1 MIVEITRAI
10 LEINSNAKMTIRGQ
24 QLDTCTIEWL
34 EGTTPI
40 SKADIEAKMN
50 EMSNKSNYAQ
60 QRRNAYPEIG
70 DQLDMLWH
78 SIDQNPKLKSEYF
91 DFYETIK
98 AVKVKYPKN
107 G

>member
-1 MIVEITRAI
+1 MIIEAI
-10 LEINSNAKMTIRGQ
+10 LKINPNAKVTVYGNDIN
-24 QLDTCTIEWL
+24 TCEIKWL

-40 SKADIEAKMN
+40 PKADIEAKMV
-50 EMSNKSNYAQ
+50 EVQAEYDALQ
-60 QRRNAYPEIG
+60 YQRDRVYPNIG

-91 DFYETIK
+91 EFYEAIK
-98 AVKVKYPKN
+98 AVKVKHPKN

>member
-1 MIVEITRAI
+1 MIIDAI
-10 LEINSNAKMTIRGQ
+10 LEINPNAVVTVRGE
-24 QLDTCTIEWL
+24 DINTCEIEWL

-40 SKADIEAKMN
+40 SKADIKAKMN
-50 EMSNKSNYAQ
+50 EMANEPEESTYAE

>member
-60 QRRNAYPEIG
+60 QRRNAYPKIG
-70 DQLDMLWH
+70 DQLDILWH
-78 SIDQNPKLKSEYF
+78 SIDQNTKLKSEYF

>member
-1 MIVEITRAI
+1 MC
-10 LEINSNAKMTIRGQ
+10 IR
-24 QLDTCTIEWL
+24 D
-34 EGTTPI
+34 
-40 SKADIEAKMN
+40 
-50 EMSNKSNYAQ
+50 SNKTITEQAPYIN

-78 SIDQNPKLKSEYF
+78 SIDKDPDLKTKYF

-107 G
+107 D

>member
-50 EMSNKSNYAQ
+50 EISNKSNYAQ
-60 QRRNAYPEIG
+60 QRRNAYPKIG

>member
-60 QRRNAYPEIG
+60 QRKNAYPKIG

>member
-1 MIVEITRAI
+1 MIIEAI
-10 LEINSNAKMTIRGQ
+10 LKINPNAVVTVVGCNI
-24 QLDTCTIEWL
+24 DTCEIQWL

-50 EMSNKSNYAQ
+50 KMANEPEESTYAE
-60 QRRNAYPEIG
+60 QRRNAYPPVG

-78 SIDQNPKLKSEYF
+78 SIDQNPELKQKYF
-91 DFYETIK
+91 DFYEAIK
-98 AVKVKYPKN
+98 QVKVKYPKN